1 MVTTIFKENIEE
13 LNRAAVE
20 ILVTEINK
28 LLEQK
33 EQIIVA
39 IPGGRSVV
47 AIWNLLAD
55 EQRIPWRKVQI
66 FLVDERVVAPTHDD
80 SNFKLAHDLFL
91 KKLMDSGQLPK
102 ENVHPFHPNE
112 TDDKGSSGYYDE
124 LKKFDEK
131 PDIIILSS
139 GEDGHVGALYPN
151 HSVKNEAEGYIVMD
165 DSPKPPPVRMT
176 MSRKT
181 MLAAKAAL
189 LFFVGQGKKDA
200 YEKFKQGDDIIEC
213 PARLVKQIKDSYVLT
228 DLKN

>member
-1 MVTTIFKENIEE
+1 MVTTIFKEDIEE
-13 LNRAAVE
+13 LSRAAVE
-20 ILVTEINK
+20 ILVAEINK

-33 EQIIVA
+33 EQIILV
-39 IPGGRSVV
+39 IPGGRSV
-47 AIWNLLAD
+47 AALWNLLAD
-55 EQRIPWRKVQI
+55 EQRIPWSKVQV
-66 FLVDERVVAPTHDD
+66 FLVDERVVPPTHAD
-80 SNFKLAHDLFL
+80 SNYKLDHDLFL

-102 ENVHPFHPNE
+102 ENVHPFNPEDNE
-112 TDDKGSSGYYDE
+112 DKVSINYNEE
-124 LKKFDEK
+124 LKKYGK

-165 DSPKPPPVRMT
+165 DSPKPPPVRMS

-181 MLAAKAAL
+181 MLAATAAL